1 MMNSRYNSVSKTIG
15 TIDITPLMD
24 LTFMLLIIFII
35 TVPALEFT
43 TEVQLPGLNTP
54 KTANEIENAVVLTL
68 SNDGFVTLSSK
79 HLNINDKKVIANELD
94 VELKTILQQDPE
106 IELLIWADGKCP
118 YSDVISLYKKARDA
132 GLKSVQLV
140 TEAEDSK

>member
-43 TEVQLPGLNTP
+43 TEVTPPDMNTP
-54 KTANEIENAVVLTL
+54 TVVEQIENKVMLTMNERGEVKLEDQPGNQRLVAANMLEDELAAVFRQRP
-68 SNDGFVTLSSK
+68 DM
-79 HLNINDKKVIANELD
+79 A
-94 VELKTILQQDPE
+94 
-106 IELLIWADGKCP
+106 LLIQVDGKRP
-118 YSDVISLYKKARDA
+118 YDDVIMLHRSA
-132 GLKSVQLV
+132 GHVGIKNVHLV
-140 TEAEDSK
+140 TEAEK

>member
-43 TEVQLPGLNTP
+43 TEVTPPDMNTATTPEQIPNKVMLTMNEKGEVKLEDQPGNQRLVA
-54 KTANEIENAVVLTL
+54 ANMLEEELAAVFRRMP
-68 SNDGFVTLSSK
+68 DM
-79 HLNINDKKVIANELD
+79 A
-94 VELKTILQQDPE
+94 
-106 IELLIWADGKCP
+106 LLIDVDGKRP
-118 YSDVISLYKKARDA
+118 YDDVIMLHRAA
-132 GLKSVQLV
+132 LHVNITNVHLV
-140 TEAEDSK
+140 TEAEK

>member
-43 TEVQLPGLNTP
+43 TEVTPPDMNTATTPEQIPNKVMLTMNEKGEVKLEDQPGNQRLVV
-54 KTANEIENAVVLTL
+54 ANLLEEELAAVFRQRP
-68 SNDGFVTLSSK
+68 DM
-79 HLNINDKKVIANELD
+79 A
-94 VELKTILQQDPE
+94 
-106 IELLIWADGKCP
+106 LLIQVDGKRP
-118 YSDVISLYKKARDA
+118 YDDVIMLHRSA
-132 GLKSVQLV
+132 GHVGIKNVHLV
-140 TEAEDSK
+140 TEAEK

>member
-43 TEVQLPGLNTP
+43 TGVTPPDMNTATTVEQIPNKVMLTMNEKGEVKLEETPGNPRLVA
-54 KTANEIENAVVLTL
+54 ANLLEDELAAVF
-68 SNDGFVTLSSK
+68 SRRPDM
-79 HLNINDKKVIANELD
+79 A
-94 VELKTILQQDPE
+94 
-106 IELLIWADGKCP
+106 LLIKVDGKRP
-118 YSDVISLYKKARDA
+118 YDDVIMLHRSA
-132 GLKSVQLV
+132 GHVGIKNVHLV
-140 TEAEDSK
+140 TEAEK

>member
-43 TEVQLPGLNTP
+43 TEVTPPDMNTP
-54 KTANEIENAVVLTL
+54 TVVEQIENKVMLTMNEKGEVKLEETPGNQRLVAANMLEEELAAVFGRRP
-68 SNDGFVTLSSK
+68 DM
-79 HLNINDKKVIANELD
+79 A
-94 VELKTILQQDPE
+94 
-106 IELLIWADGKCP
+106 LLIQVDGKRP
-118 YSDVISLYKKARDA
+118 YDDVIMLHRSA
-132 GLKSVQLV
+132 GHVGIKNVHLV
-140 TEAEDSK
+140 TEAEK

>member
-43 TEVQLPGLNTP
+43 TEVTPPDMNTP
-54 KTANEIENAVVLTL
+54 TVVEQIENKVMLTMNEKGEVKLEDQPGNQRLLVANMLEEELAAVF
-68 SNDGFVTLSSK
+68 SRRPDM
-79 HLNINDKKVIANELD
+79 A
-94 VELKTILQQDPE
+94 
-106 IELLIWADGKCP
+106 LLIQVDGKRP
-118 YSDVISLYKKARDA
+118 YDDVIMLHRSA
-132 GLKSVQLV
+132 GHVGIKNVHLV
-140 TEAEDSK
+140 TEAEK

>member
-43 TEVQLPGLNTP
+43 TEVTPPDMNTP
-54 KTANEIENAVVLTL
+54 TVVEQIENKVMLTMNEKGEVKLEDQPGNQRLVAANMLEDELAAVFRQRP
-68 SNDGFVTLSSK
+68 DM
-79 HLNINDKKVIANELD
+79 A
-94 VELKTILQQDPE
+94 
-106 IELLIWADGKCP
+106 LLIQVDGKRP
-118 YSDVISLYKKARDA
+118 YDDVIMLHRSA
-132 GLKSVQLV
+132 GHVGIKNVHLV
-140 TEAEDSK
+140 TEAEK

>member
-43 TEVQLPGLNTP
+43 TEVTPPDMNTA
-54 KTANEIENAVVLTL
+54 TVVEQIENKVMLTMNEKGEVKLEDQPGNQRLLVANMLEEELAAVF
-68 SNDGFVTLSSK
+68 SRRPDM
-79 HLNINDKKVIANELD
+79 A
-94 VELKTILQQDPE
+94 
-106 IELLIWADGKCP
+106 LLIQVDGKRP
-118 YSDVISLYKKARDA
+118 YDDVIMLHRSA
-132 GLKSVQLV
+132 GHVGIKNVHLV
-140 TEAEDSK
+140 TEAEK

>member
-43 TEVQLPGLNTP
+43 TEVTPPDMNTP
-54 KTANEIENAVVLTL
+54 TVVEQIENKVMLTMNEKGEVKLEETPGNQRLVAANMLEEELAAVFGRRP
-68 SNDGFVTLSSK
+68 DM
-79 HLNINDKKVIANELD
+79 A
-94 VELKTILQQDPE
+94 
-106 IELLIWADGKCP
+106 LLIQVDGKRP
-118 YSDVISLYKKARDA
+118 YDDVIMLHRSA
-132 GLKSVQLV
+132 GHVGIKNV
-140 TEAEDSK
+140 

>member
-43 TEVQLPGLNTP
+43 TEVTPPDMNTA
-54 KTANEIENAVVLTL
+54 TVVEQIENKVMLTMNEKGEVKLEETPGNQRLVAANMLEEELAAVFGRRP
-68 SNDGFVTLSSK
+68 DM
-79 HLNINDKKVIANELD
+79 A
-94 VELKTILQQDPE
+94 
-106 IELLIWADGKCP
+106 LLIQVDGKRP
-118 YSDVISLYKKARDA
+118 YDDVIMLHRSA
-132 GLKSVQLV
+132 GHVGIKNVHLV
-140 TEAEDSK
+140 TEAEK

>member
-43 TEVQLPGLNTP
+43 TEVTPPDMNTATTPEQIPNKVMLTMNEKGEVKLEDQPGNQRLLV
-54 KTANEIENAVVLTL
+54 ANMLEEELAAVF
-68 SNDGFVTLSSK
+68 SRRPDM
-79 HLNINDKKVIANELD
+79 A
-94 VELKTILQQDPE
+94 
-106 IELLIWADGKCP
+106 LLIQVDGKRP
-118 YSDVISLYKKARDA
+118 YDDVIMLHRSA
-132 GLKSVQLV
+132 GHVGIKNVHLV
-140 TEAEDSK
+140 TEAEK